1 MARRRS
7 RAEIQADIEALRKQL
22 AESEEREERRIG
34 KIANKAGLLDLE
46 VSDEDLAKAFAEL
59 AVRFRKNGKGPAPV
73 HAHPASAPEAQP
85 GSGVS

>member
-34 KIANKAGLLDLE
+34 KVANKAGLLDVE
-46 VSDEDLAKAFAEL
+46 VSDEDLAQAFAEL
-59 AVRFRKNGKGPAPV
+59 AARFRRNGQGPSPV
-73 HAHPASAPEAQP
+73 HAHPAPAPEAQP
-85 GSGVS
+85 GSGAA